1 MTMSIMKLRKA
12 LRNPRSDEAGEQ
24 GVAMVSVVLFMI
36 MLSGMS
42 LVLLGVILGQFGPA
56 YAAQKGT
63 KTVYSAQA
71 GLQTSLNAIRAAT
84 KTVSGK
90 TVGDL
95 TKLPCKIKA
104 NLEGGTGSVGY
115 TTQVNYYLEDP
126 TGRSEAWL
134 NSSTNKLACSSN
146 NYTGATQPKYAYIVS
161 SGYGES
167 AAGRDASES
176 NRSVAAVYKFQI
188 SNVNIPGGRMFT
200 YDRGH
205 CMQADSTTAGSKI
218 RFLPASSC
226 ATNNDRQLWAYG
238 TDWKIKLASSII
250 NAGDVGLCVTGR
262 AGDNSNFATLET
274 CATSPIATH
283 SKQLWSWNGNAGWSG
298 QNTANTGVAGCLL
311 REDAAVNGVTS
322 SYLKASSSGCVQFAP
337 DPAVGAGAA
346 SLATK
351 QIVNYKEFGRCLDV
365 TDTDIHK
372 SFMIAYPCKQ
382 DPTGNNGFDW
392 NHKWTYQE
400 PDIAGGQS
408 VLTKQSIKVS
418 QGSPATTSNT
428 YCLTTPTTESGSK
441 YPTFRLCSEG
451 GDRQE
456 WTRVHKRPGDYGGSY
471 LFIDKYG
478 RCLAADAADKMYQGT
493 VRTDWS
499 KITVTTCSGGLE
511 QKWNAPAVENSAE
524 FGGFKETD
532 GYKELG

>member
-42 LVLLGVILGQFGPA
+42 LVLLGVILGQLGPG

-84 KTVSGK
+84 KTVAGK

-104 NLEGGTGSVGY
+104 NIEGGTGSVGY

-167 AAGRDASES
+167 AAGRDANES

-218 RFLPASSC
+218 KFLPASSC

-250 NAGDVGLCVTGR
+250 NAGDIGLCVTAR

-274 CATSPIATH
+274 CVTSPTASH
-283 SKQLWSWNGNAGWSG
+283 AKQLWSWNGDSGWSG
-298 QNTANTGVAGCLL
+298 QNPTNDGVSGCLT
-311 REDAAVNGVTS
+311 RADVKVGSQTS
-322 SYLKASSSGCVQFAP
+322 SYLLATTPCATFAP

-346 SLATK
+346 SFDTK

-365 TDTDIHK
+365 TDKDINK
-372 SFMIAYPCKQ
+372 SFMITYPCKQ
-382 DPTGNNGFDW
+382 DPSGKNAFDW

-400 PDIAGGQS
+400 PDIAGGQT
-408 VLTKQSIKVS
+408 VRTDQNIKVS
-418 QGSPATTSNT
+418 LSDTATASNT
-428 YCLTTPTTESGSK
+428 YCLTTPTTQSGSK

-451 GDRQE
+451 GDRQK

-471 LFIDKYG
+471 LFIDTFG
-478 RCLAADAADKMYQGT
+478 RCLAADASDKMVNSSGA
-493 VRTDWS
+493 RTDWS
-499 KITVTTCSGGLE
+499 KITVTTCNGGLE